1 MYMKNKSF
9 YLTLLLLSALVFTSC
24 AGSRSGYGR
33 KGYGC
38 PQTAFAKPLPAEKP
52 SI

>member
-1 MYMKNKSF
+1 MKNKSF
-9 YLTLLLLSALVFTSC
+9 YLTLLLVSALIFTSC

-38 PQTAFAKPLPAEKP
+38 PNTASAQPLPAEKP
-52 SI
+52 AV